1 MRKVIQSIVSVVVA
15 IAFVAGGVTL
25 AEKLAGSKPALPKS
39 NQSGAATIFTKTVK
53 NGAVPV
59 EIKATGVLMAL
70 NRMDLFSEVQGVMQP
85 DGGKFKAGNRFSKGH
100 SLISIDAA
108 DYRANLMSQRSNLQN
123 LITSALADIRLDFPQ
138 SFDRWNRY
146 ATDFD
151 INSSI
156 PELPEPASDQEK
168 MFISGRKI
176 LSTYYSIKNA
186 EIVLAKY
193 NLTAPFNGVLT
204 EATVT
209 PGTVIRPGLKL
220 GTFIDPTV
228 FELETPINSAM
239 MDYLKVGQNV
249 KVAATDNSGKSWEGK
264 VIRINNLVDA
274 ATQTMNA
281 YLRVSGKGLEEG
293 MFLEASIAATE
304 IENAVELPREMLL
317 PQDLI
322 YITDGTTLST
332 QAVTPLYF
340 MEKTVII
347 GGLEDGQ
354 QVLIK
359 MPPSAYSGMEVS
371 ISQD

>member
-1 MRKVIQSIVSVVVA
+1 
-15 IAFVAGGVTL
+15 
-25 AEKLAGSKPALPKS
+25 
-39 NQSGAATIFTKTVK
+39 
-53 NGAVPV
+53 
-59 EIKATGVLMAL
+59 
-70 NRMDLFSEVQGVMQP
+70 
-85 DGGKFKAGNRFSKGH
+85 
-100 SLISIDAA
+100 
-108 DYRANLMSQRSNLQN
+108 
-123 LITSALADIRLDFPQ
+123 
-138 SFDRWNRY
+138 
-146 ATDFD
+146 
-151 INSSI
+151 
-156 PELPEPASDQEK
+156 